1 VSGPAPPGPDPGRAL
16 AVRGPFRGVTG
27 HDHHTREFV
36 RHLAAQGVRIT
47 LTDIPQW
54 HPVKLP
60 PETRDPWFDQLEAPA
75 RTSTPSPA
83 STTLHFCMP
92 HQVTQD
98 PGRLTVNYTMFE
110 ASPVPAGW
118 AGRSDLV
125 VVPTESSRQAWL
137 AAGHPPD
144 QLATCPLGVD
154 VDRFRPG
161 REPFPLTAPDGRPVA
176 GYQVRVLNV
185 SEPRPRKNLAGLLRT
200 WITATSAGDDA
211 ILIVKL
217 GPAPRPAQAALFAQL
232 ARLQPALGQAAP
244 VLFTDRLLP
253 GADMP
258 GLYAAATH
266 YWSMSHG
273 EGWDQPMT
281 EAAAA
286 GLRLI
291 APRHSAYEC
300 YLDDDVARLIPSRL
314 VPADASADPGTAALF
329 AGTRWWSPDEDAAA
343 RAVRDALDGRDQP
356 KASARDRMAAG
367 FTWPHAAARLIEVL
381 DGLHQRHGRRF

>member
-1 VSGPAPPGPDPGRAL
+1 MSGPAPLGPDPGRAL
-16 AVRGPFRGVTG
+16 AVRGSFRGVTG

-36 RHLAAQGVRIT
+36 RHLAARGVRIT

-75 RTSTPSPA
+75 RASTPSPPSPASPVSPA
-83 STTLHFCMP
+83 STVLHFCMP

-161 REPFPLTAPDGRPVA
+161 REPLPLTAPDGRPVA
-176 GYQVRVLNV
+176 GYRVRVLNV
-185 SEPRPRKNLAGLLRT
+185 SEPRPRKNLTGLLRT

-244 VLFTDRLLP
+244 VLFTDRLTAWPITCRGP
-253 GADMP
+253 GAAGP
-258 GLYAAATH
+258 G
-266 YWSMSHG
+266 
-273 EGWDQPMT
+273 P
-281 EAAAA
+281 
-286 GLRLI
+286 
-291 APRHSAYEC
+291 
-300 YLDDDVARLIPSRL
+300 
-314 VPADASADPGTAALF
+314 
-329 AGTRWWSPDEDAAA
+329 
-343 RAVRDALDGRDQP
+343 GRDGP
-356 KASARDRMAAG
+356 R
-367 FTWPHAAARLIEVL
+367 
-381 DGLHQRHGRRF
+381 